1 MATYYT
7 SARFNFFCQNL
18 LFLNN
23 VNQPN
28 RRVSTSY
35 KPCLLNRYQLLVMF
49 LGWNNDP
56 LFQHPPIKDDCHRT
70 NASMDRINQILSSGH
85 GTHYGKLNICRV
97 PNCLPWAKTRAHGK
111 GPFSHVPQMKLTAN
125 NRHTVKDFFAV
136 CSRTRHTA
144 NNNMAKFFKP

>member
-1 MATYYT
+1 MRTLLGRPTLTPAR
-7 SARFNFFCQNL
+7 SASCFCLQISHPPSDFKIDSVNIQLLYIWLRTILQLGLIFFCQNL

-70 NASMDRINQILSSGH
+70 NASMDRIDQILSSGH
-85 GTHYGKLNICRV
+85 GTHG
-97 PNCLPWAKTRAHGK
+97 
-111 GPFSHVPQMKLTAN
+111 M
-125 NRHTVKDFFAV
+125 
-136 CSRTRHTA
+136 
-144 NNNMAKFFKP
+144 